1 MKHSFLSIAV
11 KGIKKAHLVEV
22 RSLANPPNTVKM
34 AMESICMLIGET
46 STDWKSIRQI
56 IVKDN
61 FIPTIVNF
69 STEDITEEAR
79 QKMKKEY
86 LSDPNYNFETV
97 NHASRACGPLVKW
110 AIAQVMAC
118 IFISSVL

>member
-110 AIAQVMAC
+110 AIAQV
-118 IFISSVL
+118 IT